1 MANDRR
7 IGWRV
12 LDVAVNDAYESNA
25 VELDVHHTKGGANY
39 FSGGYTKA
47 GFWFSVMPVKVRD
60 GFTSFV
66 IGASKGRQFFMAEV
80 PRFNAKKLEQLATA
94 IKPHT
99 AAIVAAMLAG
109 DYETIKGFVT
119 TAANPPAAVTV
130 TRTRKALGTLL
141 REAHETNGIP
151 VTIHV
156 EADGRQM
163 YEIDGVRYTPG
174 DAALRL
180 GVGRRTANGDV
191 VWTSECNEAV

>member
-1 MANDRR
+1 MASDRR
-7 IGWRV
+7 SKWRV
-12 LDVAVNDAYESNA
+12 DADVNDAYGSNA
-25 VELDVHHTKGGANY
+25 VELDVHHTKGGPNY
-39 FSGGYTKA
+39 FTGGYTKA
-47 GFWFSVMPVKVRD
+47 GFWFAVTPVKLEN
-60 GFTSFV
+60 GFVSFV
-66 IGASKGRQFFMAEV
+66 IGASKGRRFFMAEV
-80 PRFNAKKLEQLATA
+80 PRFNAKKLEQLTTA

-99 AAIVAAMLAG
+99 AAIVAAMLVE

-119 TAANPPAAVTV
+119 TAAAPPAAVTA

-141 REAHETNGIP
+141 REAHETKGIP

-180 GVGRRTANGDV
+180 GVGRRTENGDI
-191 VWTSECNEAV
+191 VWTSAV